1 MIGVYSTIV
10 STFSTLWRANP
21 DAFAARRSSLA
32 TRFPTA
38 KLVGMLA
45 NRLTWALLMVWG
57 STLLPVCAQES
68 AADHQRLNELKAR
81 ADHGDPEAA
90 IQLADLYAWGDG
102 VARDPAKAAKLHRKA
117 AEEGSARGA
126 CLLGL
131 DYVNGIGVKK
141 SLTEGVHWLGKAAR
155 QGLAEAQYDL
165 AMCYASGD
173 IEGRSVVDATE
184 WFRKAADQ
192 GSAPAQAALG
202 NCYLEGTGVPKSI
215 PDGIK
220 WTRKAA
226 EQGNPGAQQVLG
238 ICYSKGKGVETNY
251 VQAYKWLAL
260 AAAKDNQNSDDIRVN
275 LSMVER
281 FMAPPEIAEGQRL
294 ATEFV
299 PSKGIAHTATNA
311 PPPASA
317 GAKPATA
324 GQGKTGVVMVK
335 ADDENQEIYVDGAFV
350 GNTPARL
357 KLAEGLHL
365 IEVKKTGFKAYSKQ
379 VMVGE
384 GEELTLHAVLEKE

>member
-1 MIGVYSTIV
+1 M
-10 STFSTLWRANP
+10 
-21 DAFAARRSSLA
+21 
-32 TRFPTA
+32 
-38 KLVGMLA
+38 
-45 NRLTWALLMVWG
+45 
-57 STLLPVCAQES
+57 
-68 AADHQRLNELKAR
+68 
-81 ADHGDPEAA
+81 
-90 IQLADLYAWGDG
+90 
-102 VARDPAKAAKLHRKA
+102 
-117 AEEGSARGA
+117 
-126 CLLGL
+126 
-131 DYVNGIGVKK
+131 
-141 SLTEGVHWLGKAAR
+141 TEGVHWLGKAAR

-165 AMCYASGD
+165 AMCFASGD

-281 FMAPPEIAEGQRL
+281 FMTPPEIAEGQRL

-299 PSKGIAHTATNA
+299 PSKRAAHAATNA
-311 PPPASA
+311 PPAAAA

-324 GQGKTGVVMVK
+324 SQGKTGVVMVK
-335 ADDENQEIYVDGAFV
+335 ADDETQEVYVDGAFV

-357 KLAEGLHL
+357 KLAEGPHL
-365 IEVKKTGFKAYSKQ
+365 IEVKKAGFKDYSKQ

-384 GEELTLHAVLEKE
+384 GEELTLHVVLEKE